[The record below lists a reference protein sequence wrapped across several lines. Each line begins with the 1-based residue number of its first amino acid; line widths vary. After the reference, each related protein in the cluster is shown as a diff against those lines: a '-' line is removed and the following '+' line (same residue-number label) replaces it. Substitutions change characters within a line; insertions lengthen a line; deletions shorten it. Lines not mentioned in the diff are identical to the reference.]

1 MVPTVAR
8 FCAAITTLSM
18 LLLTLSGLRA
28 QTFTGD
34 ILGTVRDSTGGAIP
48 GAKVALTFPLLWTIS
63 ELERTGIFRSGDK
76 DGQPTPLAKV
86 VGPGS

>member
-1 MVPTVAR
+1 MVPTVTR
-8 FCAAITTLSM
+8 FCASITTLSM

-48 GAKVALTFPLLWTIS
+48 GAKVALILPLLWS
-63 ELERTGIFRSGDK
+63 FRNWNEPTFSGHGVK
-76 DGQPTPLAKV
+76 TVSLLLWPR
-86 VGPGS
+86 